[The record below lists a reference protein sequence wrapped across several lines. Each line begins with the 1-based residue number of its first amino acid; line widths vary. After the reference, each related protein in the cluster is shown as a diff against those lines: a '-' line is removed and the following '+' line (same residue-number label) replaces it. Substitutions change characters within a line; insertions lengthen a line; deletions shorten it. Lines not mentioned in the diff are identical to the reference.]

1 MRVKLYLQRTQLTIS
16 SLEGG
21 GGIPKHRGEL
31 LRWHALVRRL
41 EAGEQGA
48 VRHRVT
54 DLKRRHRAEEFLL
67 LNSFVRA
74 ALVGLYFAFLIN
86 QLIKPPR
93 TKTLRAAPLTM

>member
-1 MRVKLYLQRTQLTIS
+1 MKLYLQRTQLTIS

-54 DLKRRHRAEEFLL
+54 DLGANCLVP
-67 LNSFVRA
+67 SFAVWWTRSFFCF
-74 ALVGLYFAFLIN
+74 VVKFFC
-86 QLIKPPR
+86 
-93 TKTLRAAPLTM
+93 

>member
-54 DLKRRHRAEEFLL
+54 DLKTIPSFGRLVSEEFLL
-67 LNSFVRA
+67 LNSFVTSDC
-74 ALVGLYFAFLIN
+74 IS
-86 QLIKPPR
+86 PS
-93 TKTLRAAPLTM
+93 

>member
-54 DLKRRHRAEEFLL
+54 DQPSALFTQGLSQQTEVHGADYSVYSGEEW
-67 LNSFVRA
+67 
-74 ALVGLYFAFLIN
+74 
-86 QLIKPPR
+86 
-93 TKTLRAAPLTM
+93 